1 MVYIYTTEQLVYEHT
16 ILYIALSCSMD
27 SWCKASELSTNRD
40 LCGLARPVKSQKS
53 ILNSKK
59 NQVIYSEFKN
69 NVDIYSQVVW
79 VFYKYKKPS
88 NQQFQESSYQNRKTV
103 QRIQF
108 SIYRITTVGWSKSQ
122 LHLTSCLI
130 YRSEISHYATS

>member
-1 MVYIYTTEQLVYEHT
+1 
-16 ILYIALSCSMD
+16 MD

-69 NVDIYSQVVW
+69 NVDIYSQVVSFLQVIKTKQPTDSRVKLSEQKNSAENS
-79 VFYKYKKPS
+79 VFL
-88 NQQFQESSYQNRKTV
+88 FIESLQ
-103 QRIQF
+103 
-108 SIYRITTVGWSKSQ
+108 
-122 LHLTSCLI
+122 
-130 YRSEISHYATS
+130 